1 MVVCEDIIVVF
12 LYNDSRC
19 RCFYLQR
26 VNCCTAGWTSMDRF
40 SGWTRLIQ
48 TLVTKANGSWWIVQ
62 DVF

>member
-12 LYNDSRC
+12 LYNDSRY

-26 VNCCTAGWTSMDRF
+26 VNCCMAGWTAMGQF
-40 SGWTRLIQ
+40 SVSTRLIQ
-48 TLVTKANGSWWIVQ
+48 RLITKANGSGWIVQ